1 MVVLQCKVRQK
12 GQNNCVFVLRC
23 WLKQT
28 CRNTCFVLQCWMRHK
43 SRNKCVCVVALDKA
57 KRSKQLC
64 LCCGVG
70 EVKPVKIS
78 SRLCVSV
85 LGEAEK
91 VIQVVD
97 VVQMTHTDD
106 PTVTYPP
113 PPATPTP
120 PQPRPQSQPNTY
132 NSVQKTVRPSDRL
145 AHLPDEQRLLNY
157 VMRGY
162 EKSVRPVR
170 VATTPVVIR
179 MGLTLTQIFDMV
191 SQIYCITGFAA
202 GYSNLLCYWFAGGSS
217 DLLYYW
223 FAGGPSDLLYYW
235 FAGGSSDLLYYWFA
249 GGSSDFTVLL
259 VCWWF

>member
-1 MVVLQCKVRQK
+1 MLQPWTKPK
-12 GQNNCVFVLRC
+12 GQNNCVCVAVL
-23 WLKQT
+23 
-28 CRNTCFVLQCWMRHK
+28 
-43 SRNKCVCVVALDKA
+43 D
-57 KRSKQLC
+57 
-64 LCCGVG
+64 
-70 EVKPVKIS
+70 EIKPVRIS

-120 PQPRPQSQPNTY
+120 AQPRPQSQPNTY
-132 NSVQKTVRPSDRL
+132 NNVQKTVRPSDRL

-170 VATTPVVIR
+170 IATTPVVIR

-191 SQIYCITGFAA
+191 SQIYCITGFAGVSSDLLYFWFA
-202 GYSNLLCYWFAGGSS
+202 GGSIVIYCITGLLVVLVIYCIAGLLVVLVIYCIAGLLVVLVIYWFAGGSTDLLYYWFAGGSSDLLCCWFAGGSS

-223 FAGGPSDLLYYW
+223 FAGGADGLMYY
-235 FAGGSSDLLYYWFA
+235 
-249 GGSSDFTVLL
+249 
-259 VCWWF
+259 